1 MNKSFDAKTL
11 ILVFDN
17 GVDKNGNPAYT
28 RKSIKNIR
36 EEVTEAVLYDV
47 GLALAKL
54 FDKVILNVCVDE
66 DYVLLAV

>member
-1 MNKSFDAKTL
+1 
-11 ILVFDN
+11 
-17 GVDKNGNPAYT
+17 VDKNGNPAYT